1 MGQNDSN
8 RLIGLNVR
16 VGPGSGNRA
25 HPAHSPQIIQIN
37 RSRASALSG
46 SMRTFMFFDWLGYT
60 HRYSVSVP
68 QPVKKHGSF
77 CGSRKP
83 WRPYVGR
90 EGRFRKNTALCVFGR
105 ARFSCGI
112 LRSPEIW
119 LDVHRHHMFFVF
131 CPPRWFSFSDA
142 CDIEFLVVQ
151 CKRSILFLLCFLLK
165 PRTNGR
171 KCKIWTHEC
180 NVTVQYLLSFAR
192 KPDANTDHI
201 VAFCPALAG
210 TLSAVRTMVDEQ
222 EEEW

>member
-1 MGQNDSN
+1 MEWTRSQLNPDTFLRTRDMGQNDSN

-46 SMRTFMFFDWLGYT
+46 SMKTFMFFDWLGYT

-112 LRSPEIW
+112 LHSPEIW

-131 CPPRWFSFSDA
+131 CPP
-142 CDIEFLVVQ
+142 IKKIVLVANSVRLA
-151 CKRSILFLLCFLLK
+151 KWWKSSK
-165 PRTNGR
+165 DV
-171 KCKIWTHEC
+171 HE
-180 NVTVQYLLSFAR
+180 T
-192 KPDANTDHI
+192 P
-201 VAFCPALAG
+201 
-210 TLSAVRTMVDEQ
+210 
-222 EEEW
+222 